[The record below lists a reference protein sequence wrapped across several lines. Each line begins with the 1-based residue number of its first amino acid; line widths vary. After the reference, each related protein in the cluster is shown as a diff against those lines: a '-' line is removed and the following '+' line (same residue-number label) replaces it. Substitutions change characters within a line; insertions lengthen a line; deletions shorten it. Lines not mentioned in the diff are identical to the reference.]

1 MVKVLNLLKQPLSI
15 NLSQDESVIF
25 LSRETKELTIEQ
37 YNSGGLQNYIKKGM
51 LLVLEINE

>member
-37 YNSGGLQNYIKKGM
+37 YNSEGIQNYIRKGL

>member
-1 MVKVLNLLKQPLSI
+1 MVKVLNLLKQPLSV
-15 NLSQDESVIF
+15 NLSQDESIIF

-37 YNSGGLQNYIKKGM
+37 YNSEGLQNYIRKGI

>member
-37 YNSGGLQNYIKKGM
+37 YNSRGLQNYIKKGM

>member
-1 MVKVLNLLKQPLSI
+1 MVKVLNLLKQPLSV
-15 NLSQDESVIF
+15 NLYQDESIIF

-37 YNSGGLQNYIKKGM
+37 YNSEGIQNYIKKGL

>member
-15 NLSQDESVIF
+15 NLSQDDSIIF

-37 YNSGGLQNYIKKGM
+37 YNSEGLQNYIRKGM

>member
-1 MVKVLNLLKQPLSI
+1 MVKILNRLKQPLSVNI
-15 NLSQDESVIF
+15 SQGESTIF

-37 YNSGGLQNYIKKGM
+37 YNSEGIQNYIRKGI